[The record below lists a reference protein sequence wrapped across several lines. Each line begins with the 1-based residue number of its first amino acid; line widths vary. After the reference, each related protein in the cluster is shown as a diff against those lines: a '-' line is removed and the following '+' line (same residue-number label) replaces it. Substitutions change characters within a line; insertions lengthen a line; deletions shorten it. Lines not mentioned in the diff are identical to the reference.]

1 MNSGIQSLNLRVWA
15 LRLSFN
21 PSDFQRNKTHNELDL
36 KPSREGEGKWHLT
49 KGIYAPPPPRWS
61 KNEQCTIVCRSQAL
75 QSPTTRFRAR
85 CHPLY
90 QNSCVLVYCGWH
102 LFFFYNFA
110 VSCRERCTITNSFS
124 SFYHINRCIKLSTK
138 FGVKAPTL
146 YEQFPTCETPA
157 RSHVFARREH
167 ILLRL
172 VLGFSIQQFEKWRL
186 PSSPR
191 LIFSVP
197 LTMAVG
203 LDGSPNESHC
213 HFFWVH

>member
-49 KGIYAPPPPRWS
+49 KGIYAPPRWS

-110 VSCRERCTITNSFS
+110 VSCRERC
-124 SFYHINRCIKLSTK
+124 IKLSTK

-157 RSHVFARREH
+157 RSHVFVRREH
-167 ILLRL
+167 ILPRL